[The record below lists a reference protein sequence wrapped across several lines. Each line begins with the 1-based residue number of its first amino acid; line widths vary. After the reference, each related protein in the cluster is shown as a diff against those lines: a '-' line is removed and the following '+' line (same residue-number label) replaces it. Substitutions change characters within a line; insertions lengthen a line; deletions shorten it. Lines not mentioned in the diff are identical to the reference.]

1 MENVVI
7 ECTPYQRPSSPPLC
21 PLNARNVRSSNKK
34 VICILEYFSAFLQTW
49 FYFSLF
55 LFLVFC
61 FHCHWR
67 QKERPKID
75 REKESER
82 EREQEKKCEVAC
94 DFWPDLSFYML
105 KMVIQLSHDL
115 CARIEAWRSEA
126 LLHLVTSPQSFCDRD
141 GITASRSTWRIPV
154 LSVSFRTDL
163 IWIVDFTSFHIYISF
178 SLC

>member
-82 EREQEKKCEVAC
+82 ERAGEEMWSCVWLLAR
-94 DFWPDLSFYML
+94 SFFLYA
-105 KMVIQLSHDL
+105 QN
-115 CARIEAWRSEA
+115 
-126 LLHLVTSPQSFCDRD
+126 
-141 GITASRSTWRIPV
+141 GNTAFSRSLRTHRSMKKWGVITPCYKPTILLWSWR
-154 LSVSFRTDL
+154 D
-163 IWIVDFTSFHIYISF
+163 HCKQIYIKNP
-178 SLC
+178 SLVSQF